1 MSRVTVRELAGRV
14 DEMGDGIAQI
24 LNTLAGSDTPA
35 TAKAEARAEPARA
48 EQRTVKLPD
57 LTKHTEAR
65 RAMGVDGT
73 YKENVAIFKLREDG
87 TPVCKK
93 DGTVRKPTRVRVED
107 VRYLLAHQEDVESLC
122 DFIESQ
128 D

>member
-1 MSRVTVRELAGRV
+1 MATRKPTVA
-14 DEMGDGIAQI
+14 DAMGKID
-24 LNTLAGSDTPA
+24 TLAESVG
-35 TAKAEARAEPARA
+35 KLAEIVVARADGGERTEAKSSEPQA
-48 EQRTVKLPD
+48 RTVKLPD